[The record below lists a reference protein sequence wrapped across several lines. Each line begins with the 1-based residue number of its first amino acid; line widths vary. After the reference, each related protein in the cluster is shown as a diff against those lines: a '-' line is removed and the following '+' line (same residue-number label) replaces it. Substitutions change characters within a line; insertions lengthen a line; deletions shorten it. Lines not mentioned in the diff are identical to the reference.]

1 MTKLLT
7 WAKLTGG
14 KVSFDSDIT
23 LSNVIFNRS
32 HVVKN
37 VTERYNLLL
46 EKIKVNPFVTTTEL
60 ATICNVTRM
69 TIHRNL
75 EKMKQ

>member
-46 EKIKVNPFVTTTEL
+46 EKIKVNPFVTMTEL
-60 ATICNVTRM
+60 AIICNVTRM